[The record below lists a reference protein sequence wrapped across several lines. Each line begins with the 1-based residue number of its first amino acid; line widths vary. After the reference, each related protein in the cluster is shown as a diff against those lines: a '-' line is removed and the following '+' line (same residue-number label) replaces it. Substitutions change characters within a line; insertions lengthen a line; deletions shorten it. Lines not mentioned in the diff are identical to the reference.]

1 MTGASNNHA
10 LEVGHRLGKYEI
22 FDVLAVDAEGIE
34 YAALDH
40 DVGKPVTVG
49 EYFPQDLVSRQQGGH
64 VRPESV
70 TAFDL
75 GLRGFLARARAL
87 APIDHPNLIPVRAHL
102 RANDTGY
109 LVTDPWEGTLLAE
122 HVESRGTLSEK
133 DLLSILHPV
142 LDALQE
148 MHEAGLVHGRLWP
161 EGIVV
166 REDGSPLLAAHRAS
180 GPARSSSRHGS
191 EAMAP
196 LISGSAPGY
205 APLEQYSH
213 AADTGPWTD
222 VYTLGA
228 AAYRCVT
235 GKAPRDA
242 PGRVLLGGAVRAE
255 LAEAGSCTPRT
266 LAAIEAALAVRMVD
280 RPANVSVWRTM
291 LVSAPPARS
300 LTARSSARGWPGAMP
315 TATPIS
321 PGGSQPPATRV
332 PPAVRHDAPTAR
344 RRAGR
349 MGDAPLGER
358 RKRRWAVPAASLLAV
373 AGVLTW
379 VDTGLLRSPSHHPD
393 APSSGTQPVA
403 ASRTA
408 DIVGQPYGPLP
419 VKPHAVPHSLTIEL
433 MPSDAEVR
441 FVGNTLPY
449 SPGMRL
455 PAGSYRMLVTRAGY
469 VPESR
474 TVYVYGDTRHRI
486 TLVRRNDPAW

>member
-10 LEVGHRLGKYEI
+10 LEVGHRLGKYEV

-40 DVGKPVTVG
+40 DAGKPVTVG
-49 EYFPQDLVSRQQGGH
+49 EYFPQGLASRQQGGH

-87 APIDHPNLIPVRAHL
+87 LPIDHPNLIPVRAHL
-102 RANDTGY
+102 RANGTGY

-133 DLLSILHPV
+133 EVLTILLPV

-148 MHEAGLVHGRLWP
+148 MHDAGLVHGRLWP
-161 EGIVV
+161 DGIVV
-166 REDGSPLLAAHRAS
+166 REDGSPLLAAHRAA
-180 GPARSSSRHGS
+180 GPAPSSSPHGS
-191 EAMAP
+191 EALAT
-196 LISGSAPGY
+196 LVSGSAPGY
-205 APLEQYSH
+205 AALEQYSH

-242 PGRVLLGGAVRAE
+242 PGRVLLAGAVRAE

-266 LAAIEAALAVRMVD
+266 LVAIEAALAVRVVD
-280 RPANVSVWRTM
+280 RPASAADWRTM
-291 LVSAPPARS
+291 LVSAPPARK
-300 LTARSSARGWPGAMP
+300 LTARSSARGRPDLLAGRPSAD
-315 TATPIS
+315 AFR
-321 PGGSQPPATRV
+321 PPATRL
-332 PPAVRHDAPTAR
+332 PSPVRPDAPTAR
-344 RRAGR
+344 RRAAR
-349 MGDAPLGER
+349 MSDQPLAER
-358 RKRRWAVPAASLLAV
+358 RKRRWAAPAASLVAV
-373 AGVLTW
+373 VSVLTW
-379 VDTGLLRSPSHHPD
+379 VDTGLLRAPADHPG
-393 APSSGTQPVA
+393 APSSGTPPGA
-403 ASRTA
+403 ASSA
-408 DIVGQPYGPLP
+408 AEFVAQPYGPLP
-419 VKPHAVPHSLTIEL
+419 ARPHAVPHSLTIEL
-433 MPSDAEVR
+433 MPPDAEVR
-441 FVGNTLPY
+441 FVGNTLSY
-449 SPGMRL
+449 SLGMRL

-469 VPESR
+469 VPEGR
-474 TVYVYGDTRHRI
+474 TVYVDGDTRHRI